1 MGAPPQVRRHHGD
14 LPAGI
19 VAGETRSIMC
29 APNGAV
35 PPIILVIP
43 MSASVTLTM
52 RPGNDPGAEQV
63 VCAKR

>member
-1 MGAPPQVRRHHGD
+1 MRHPRFD
-14 LPAGI
+14 ATTVICPAEI
-19 VAGETRSIMC
+19 VVGETRSIIC